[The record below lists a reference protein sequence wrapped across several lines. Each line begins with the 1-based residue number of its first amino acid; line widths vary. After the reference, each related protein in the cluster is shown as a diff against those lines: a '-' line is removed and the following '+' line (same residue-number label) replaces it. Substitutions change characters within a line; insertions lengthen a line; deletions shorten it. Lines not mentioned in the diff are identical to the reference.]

1 MKTIDIQT
9 REHLL
14 NTLAEA
20 SELEHNLMCL
30 YLYAVFSLKE
40 STDEGL
46 SQKELE
52 AINGWRRTIL
62 DVCVQEMTH
71 LATVSNLTT
80 AVGGSAHF
88 FRSDFPMKPGYFPSD
103 FVMELAPFDQDT
115 LQHFI
120 FLERPQDQ
128 PVPDAKAA
136 QDKDDYQREAPRGRL
151 MTHVGDYRTVG
162 QLYEAVED
170 GIAFLCEK
178 IGEKALFCGP
188 PSLQLAPS
196 DVDLPGLALITD
208 QASAGMA
215 LQAIVEQGEGGKGQE
230 GSHFA
235 SFCQMKEEYA
245 ELLRAN
251 PRFQPARPCARNP
264 VMRRPA
270 ERDERLWIRAH
281 PAALYMDLGN
291 ALYGLMLR
299 FLVQVYSME
308 SRPAAQKKILLESA
322 FALMHAL
329 SATARYLSRLPANDA
344 QAGVNA
350 GLSFA
355 LTRHFMPFE
364 VGNERMLLEERLSQ
378 IMEGMDAI
386 MEGEGATALRKARE
400 SLDGV
405 QRSLRKLPADQ

>member
-40 STDEGL
+40 STQEGL
-46 SQKELE
+46 SAAEFE
-52 AINGWRRTIL
+52 AVNRWRRTIL
-62 DVCVQEMTH
+62 DVCVQEMAH
-71 LATVSNLTT
+71 LALVSNLTV

-120 FLERPQDQ
+120 FLERPKDQ
-128 PVPDAKAA
+128 PVPDAATA

-151 MTHVGDYRTVG
+151 MTHVGDYKTVG
-162 QLYEAVED
+162 QLYEAVQD
-170 GIAFLCEK
+170 GLAFLCEK
-178 IGEKALFCGP
+178 IGEQALFCGP
-188 PSLQLAPS
+188 PALQISPD
-196 DVDLPGLALITD
+196 DVKLEGLTVITD
-208 QASAGMA
+208 HASAVKA

-235 SFCQMKEEYA
+235 SFCQIKEEYEA
-245 ELLRAN
+245 LLNAN
-251 PRFQPARPCARNP
+251 PDFQAARPCARNP

-270 ERDERLWIRAH
+270 ERDERIWIKAQ

-308 SRPAAQKKILLESA
+308 SRPAAQKKILLEAA
-322 FALMHAL
+322 FTLMYSL
-329 SATARYLSRLPANDA
+329 SATARYLSRLPANEA
-344 QAGVNA
+344 HPGVNA

-355 LTRHFMPFE
+355 LTRHFTPLE

-378 IMEGMDAI
+378 IMDGMDSIAQ
-386 MEGEGATALRKARE
+386 GEGADALGKVRE
-400 SLDGV
+400 SLELV
-405 QRSLRKLPADQ
+405 RQSLRKLPADQ

>member
-40 STDEGL
+40 STQEGL
-46 SQKELE
+46 SGPEFE
-52 AINGWRRTIL
+52 AVGRWRRMIL
-62 DVCVQEMTH
+62 DVCVQEMAH
-71 LATVSNLTT
+71 LALVSNLTV

-120 FLERPQDQ
+120 FLERPKDQ
-128 PVPDAKAA
+128 PVPDAMTA

-151 MTHVGDYRTVG
+151 MTHVGDYKTVG
-162 QLYEAVED
+162 QLYEAVQD

-188 PSLQLAPS
+188 PALQISPD
-196 DVDLPGLALITD
+196 DVKLEGLTVITD
-208 QASAGMA
+208 QASAVKA

-235 SFCQMKEEYA
+235 SFCQIKEEYEA
-245 ELLRAN
+245 LLNAN
-251 PRFQPARPCARNP
+251 PHFQPARPCARNP

-270 ERDERLWIRAH
+270 EQDERIWVKAQ

-308 SRPAAQKKILLESA
+308 GRPAQQRKILLESA
-322 FALMHAL
+322 FTLMHAL
-329 SATARYLSRLPANDA
+329 SSAARALSRLPAHDA
-344 QAGVNA
+344 HPHVNA

-355 LTRHFMPFE
+355 LNRHFTPFE
-364 VGNERMLLEERLSQ
+364 AHNESLLLAERLSE

-386 MEGEGATALRKARE
+386 MEREGASALGKARE
-400 SLDGV
+400 SLESV
-405 QRSLRKLPADQ
+405 AESLRKVPDAP